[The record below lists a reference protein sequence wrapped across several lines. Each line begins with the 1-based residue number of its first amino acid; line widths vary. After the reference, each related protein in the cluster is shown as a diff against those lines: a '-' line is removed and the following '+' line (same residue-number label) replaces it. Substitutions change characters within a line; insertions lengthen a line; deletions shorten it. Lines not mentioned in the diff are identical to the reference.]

1 MKVFCTGAT
10 GFVGAH
16 TALALLEAGHEVR
29 LLVRNEEAARDWFE
43 ARGRHIE
50 RFVTVDI
57 RDQIALQHA
66 MVGCDAV
73 FHAAATVSLDP
84 RKARDTYDNNVG
96 ATKAVLGAAH
106 ALGIGNL
113 LYVSSVAA
121 LFHPGAPR
129 VDETTPLADMSEA
142 YSRSKRDSEE
152 YVRELQQRGA
162 PVQITYPVAVVGPD
176 DPKLSAA
183 NRALTTFIGQML
195 PRSTT
200 GFQVVDVRDVA
211 DAHRWLLEHP
221 PTGDFED
228 ARYIIGGHFYPWDE
242 LRQRLEALLGR
253 RIFSPRVSPRLM
265 RAMGTTADRIKK
277 LVPFETQ
284 ISAESMAISTQ
295 WPPADSSRFLA
306 RSGLYFR
313 PGEETFGDTIRW
325 MVGAGHIPV
334 KKAGRLVR
342 LDATSVIERHST
354 P

>member
-16 TALALLEAGHEVR
+16 TALALLAAGYEPQ
-29 LLVRNEEAARDWFE
+29 LLVRDQEAARDWFE
-43 ARGRHIE
+43 ARGRRIG

-57 RDQIALQHA
+57 RDNAALQHA
-66 MVGCDAV
+66 MAGCDAV

-84 RKARDTYDNNVG
+84 RKAQETYDTNVG
-96 ATKAVLGAAH
+96 ATRAVLGAAR

-129 VDETTPLADMSEA
+129 VDESTPLAELSEP
-142 YSRSKRDSEE
+142 YSRSKRDSEA
-152 YVRELQQRGA
+152 YVRELQQQGV
-162 PVQITYPVAVVGPD
+162 PVQISYPVAVIGPD

-183 NRALTTFIGQML
+183 NRALATFVGQML

-200 GFQVVDVRDVA
+200 GFQCVDVRDLA
-211 DAHRWLLEHP
+211 QAHVWLLDHP
-221 PTGDFED
+221 PTRACEE

-265 RAMGTTADRIKK
+265 RAMGATADWVKK

-284 ISAESMAISTQ
+284 ISAESMAINTQ
-295 WPPADSSRFLA
+295 WPPADPSRFVA
-306 RSGLYFR
+306 RSGLCFR
-313 PGEETFGDTIRW
+313 SGEETFGDTIRW
-325 MVGAGHIPV
+325 MVEAGHIPH
-334 KKAGRLVR
+334 KKAGLLGARN
-342 LDATSVIERHST
+342 AMPIIERHG
-354 P
+354 PP

>member
-16 TALALLEAGHEVR
+16 TALALLEEGHELR
-29 LLVRNEEAARDWFE
+29 LLVRNEPAARQWFE
-43 ARGRHIE
+43 CHGHRVE

-57 RDQIALQHA
+57 CDRAALQHA

-96 ATKAVLGAAH
+96 ATRAVLGAAH
-106 ALGIGNL
+106 AIDIGNL

-129 VDETTPLADMSEA
+129 VDESTPLADLSEA
-142 YSRSKRDSEE
+142 YSRSKRDSDE
-152 YVRELQQRGA
+152 YVRELQKQGV
-162 PVQITYPVAVVGPD
+162 PVQISYPVAVIGPD

-183 NRALTTFIGQML
+183 NRALATFISQML

-200 GFQVVDVRDVA
+200 GFQCVDVRDLA
-211 DAHRWLLEHP
+211 QAHRWLLKRP

-228 ARYIIGGHFYPWDE
+228 ARYIVGGHFYPWDE
-242 LRQRLEALLGR
+242 LRERLEALLGR
-253 RIFSPRVSPRLM
+253 RIVSPRVSPRLM

-284 ISAESMAISTQ
+284 ISAESMAINTQ

-306 RSGLYFR
+306 KSGLYFR

-334 KKAGRLVR
+334 RKAGRL
-342 LDATSVIERHST
+342 LHLAATSVIERNSA